1 MSRDFILKAENPDQK
16 NIWISTLLFL
26 KSFKLKQEQL
36 PTEINDIESL
46 EYVNPASPSSD
57 MNEIKVKFE
66 TPNVVLNR
74 EPSLSFA
81 DKKMEGIKINVFHSN
96 RNSLMNEGGFSM
108 QIRKISEGK
117 SSKNEMG
124 KINFEIGQ
132 RKSKWKELDGEQIN
146 KFIVEKESIIFLS

>member
-1 MSRDFILKAENPDQK
+1 
-16 NIWISTLLFL
+16 
-26 KSFKLKQEQL
+26 
-36 PTEINDIESL
+36 
-46 EYVNPASPSSD
+46 

-81 DKKMEGIKINVFHSN
+81 NKKIGGAKINVFHSN

-108 QIRKISEGK
+108 QIRKISEEKVSK
-117 SSKNEMG
+117 SERS
-124 KINFEIGQ
+124 KINFDNEL

-146 KFIVEKESIIFLS
+146 KLIVEKESNICQFFGIK